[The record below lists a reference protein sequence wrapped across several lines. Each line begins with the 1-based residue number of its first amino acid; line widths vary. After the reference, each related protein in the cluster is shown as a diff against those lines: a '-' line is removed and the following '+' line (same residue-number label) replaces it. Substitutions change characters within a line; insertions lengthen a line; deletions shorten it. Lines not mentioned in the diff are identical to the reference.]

1 MLTRII
7 SGIVGIIAAGIIIQT
22 GSWLFIA
29 AVLIL
34 AMLAWREYAH
44 AFGHKGID
52 ITAPFGAGLTVY
64 AILQAILLP
73 QYVMFPFMMVLMF
86 VFFKMIFNHASF
98 AVHQACIM
106 LAGII
111 YIALPFYHLAA
122 LRNLG
127 GDTVLVTNSLL
138 GDFTAGCALV
148 WLTFIGTWASDTFA
162 YFVGCSIGKHRLC
175 PVISPKK
182 SVEGFVGGIIG
193 TMLCMAALGSFFG
206 FDLTAMLIMGALI
219 AVIGTLGDLVE
230 SCFKRY
236 VGIKDSGN
244 LIPGHGGVLD
254 RFDSLLF
261 TAPLVYYAAV
271 FLLGF

>member
-52 ITAPFGAGLTVY
+52 IPAPFGAGLTVY

-127 GDTVLVTNSLL
+127 GDTVLLVTNSLL

-162 YFVGCSIGKHRLC
+162 YFVGKVLKLGKHKINE
-175 PVISPKK
+175 ISPKK
-182 SVEGFVGGIIG
+182 SYEGLVGGIIG
-193 TMLCMAALGSFFG
+193 SMFFG
-206 FDLTAMLIMGALI
+206 GIFVKIFLPKYSSILISLTPVLCCIEQ
-219 AVIGTLGDLVE
+219 LGDFTE
-230 SCFKRY
+230 SYIKRSFD
-236 VGIKDSGN
+236 VKDSGN
-244 LIPGHGGVLD
+244 IIPGHGGFLD
-254 RFDSLLF
+254 RFDG
-261 TAPLVYYAAV
+261 
-271 FLLGF
+271 FLYLSPIMLYILEFI

>member
-52 ITAPFGAGLTVY
+52 IPAPFGAGLTVY

-182 SVEGFVGGIIG
+182 AWKDLSAVLSVQCSAWP
-193 TMLCMAALGSFFG
+193 LWAASS
-206 FDLTAMLIMGALI
+206 ALI
-219 AVIGTLGDLVE
+219 
-230 SCFKRY
+230 
-236 VGIKDSGN
+236 
-244 LIPGHGGVLD
+244 
-254 RFDSLLF
+254 
-261 TAPLVYYAAV
+261 
-271 FLLGF
+271 